1 MNTDMQTNQN
11 QVVFLSLGSN
21 LGDRQKNLLAV
32 ENLLPPQVIVKER
45 SPIYETEPWGYQEQ
59 PRFLNQVL
67 SVTTSLSP
75 WDLLTY
81 LNDIEKSIGRK
92 PSFRYGP
99 REVDID
105 ILLYGDQ
112 EIVQENLIIPHERL
126 TERAFVLAPLADLA
140 PELILPES
148 KSTIA
153 DILDTIDTSDVYL
166 FQE

>member
-1 MNTDMQTNQN
+1 MQTNQN

-21 LGDRQKNLLAV
+21 LGDRQKNLIAV

-126 TERAFVLAPLADLA
+126 TERVFVLAPLADLA
-140 PELILPES
+140 PELILPGS

-153 DILDTIDTSDVYL
+153 GILDTIDTSDVYL

>member
-21 LGDRQKNLLAV
+21 LGDRQKNLIAV
-32 ENLLPPQVIVKER
+32 DNLLPPQVIVNER

-81 LNDIEKSIGRK
+81 LKDIEKSIGRK
-92 PSFRYGP
+92 PSFKYGP

-112 EIVQENLIIPHERL
+112 VIVQENLIIPHERL

>member
-21 LGDRQKNLLAV
+21 LGDRQKNLIAV

-126 TERAFVLAPLADLA
+126 TERVFVLAPLADLA
-140 PELILPES
+140 PELILPGS

-153 DILDTIDTSDVYL
+153 GILDKIETSDVYL

>member
-1 MNTDMQTNQN
+1 MQTNQN

-21 LGDRQKNLLAV
+21 LGDRQKNLIAV
-32 ENLLPPQVIVKER
+32 ENLLLPQVIVKER

-140 PELILPES
+140 PELILPGS

-153 DILDTIDTSDVYL
+153 GILDKIETSDVYL

>member
-1 MNTDMQTNQN
+1 MRTNQN

-21 LGDRQKNLLAV
+21 LGDRQKNLIAV
-32 ENLLPPQVIVKER
+32 ENLLPPQVIVNER

-81 LNDIEKSIGRK
+81 LKDIEKSIGRK

-112 EIVQENLIIPHERL
+112 AIVQENLIIPHKRL

-140 PELILPES
+140 PELILPGS

-153 DILDTIDTSDVYL
+153 DILETIDTSDVYL

>member
-1 MNTDMQTNQN
+1 MQTNQN

-21 LGDRQKNLLAV
+21 LGDRQKNLIAV
-32 ENLLPPQVIVKER
+32 ENLLLPQVIVKER

-140 PELILPES
+140 PELILPGS
-148 KSTIA
+148 KNTIA
-153 DILDTIDTSDVYL
+153 GILDTIDTSDVYL

>member
-1 MNTDMQTNQN
+1 
-11 QVVFLSLGSN
+11 
-21 LGDRQKNLLAV
+21 
-32 ENLLPPQVIVKER
+32 
-45 SPIYETEPWGYQEQ
+45 
-59 PRFLNQVL
+59 VL

-81 LNDIEKSIGRK
+81 LKDIEKSIGRK

-112 EIVQENLIIPHERL
+112 AIVQENLIIPHKRL
-126 TERAFVLAPLADLA
+126 TERAFVLTPLADLA
-140 PELILPES
+140 PELILPGS

-153 DILDTIDTSDVYL
+153 DILETIDTSDVYL

>member
-21 LGDRQKNLLAV
+21 LGDRQKNLIAV

-126 TERAFVLAPLADLA
+126 TERVFVLAPLADLA
-140 PELILPES
+140 PELILPGS

-153 DILDTIDTSDVYL
+153 GILDTIDTSDVYL

>member
-1 MNTDMQTNQN
+1 MKADMQTDQN
-11 QVVFLSLGSN
+11 QVVFLALGSN
-21 LGDRQKNLLAV
+21 LGDRQKNLEAV
-32 ENLLPPQVIVKER
+32 ENLLPPQVIVNER

-81 LNDIEKSIGRK
+81 LKDIEKSIGRK
-92 PSFRYGP
+92 PSFQYGP

-112 EIVQENLIIPHERL
+112 VIVQENLIIPHERL

-140 PELILPES
+140 PELILPGS

>member
-1 MNTDMQTNQN
+1 MQTNQN

-140 PELILPES
+140 PELILPGS

-153 DILDTIDTSDVYL
+153 GILDTIDTSDVYL

>member
-1 MNTDMQTNQN
+1 MQTNQN

-21 LGDRQKNLLAV
+21 LGDRQKNLIAV

-105 ILLYGDQ
+105 VLLYGDQ

-140 PELILPES
+140 PELILPGS

-153 DILDTIDTSDVYL
+153 GILDKIETSDVYL

>member
-1 MNTDMQTNQN
+1 MQTNQN

-21 LGDRQKNLLAV
+21 LGDRQKNLIAV
-32 ENLLPPQVIVKER
+32 ENLLPPQVIIKER

-140 PELILPES
+140 PELILPGS
-148 KSTIA
+148 KNTIA
-153 DILDTIDTSDVYL
+153 GILDTIDTSDVYL

>member
-1 MNTDMQTNQN
+1 MQTNQN

-21 LGDRQKNLLAV
+21 LGDRQKNLIAV

-126 TERAFVLAPLADLA
+126 TERVFVLAPLADLA
-140 PELILPES
+140 PELILPGS

-153 DILDTIDTSDVYL
+153 GILDKIETSDVYL

>member
-1 MNTDMQTNQN
+1 MQTNQN

-21 LGDRQKNLLAV
+21 LGDRQKNLIAV

-126 TERAFVLAPLADLA
+126 TERVFVLAPLADLA
-140 PELILPES
+140 PELILPGS
-148 KSTIA
+148 KNTIA
-153 DILDTIDTSDVYL
+153 GILDTIDTSDVYL

>member
-1 MNTDMQTNQN
+1 MQTNQN

-21 LGDRQKNLLAV
+21 LGDRQKNLIAV

-140 PELILPES
+140 PELILPGS
-148 KSTIA
+148 KNTIA
-153 DILDTIDTSDVYL
+153 GILDTIDTSDVYL

>member
-1 MNTDMQTNQN
+1 MQTNQN

-21 LGDRQKNLLAV
+21 LGDRQKNLIAV

-140 PELILPES
+140 PELILPGS

-153 DILDTIDTSDVYL
+153 GILDKIETSDVYL

>member
-21 LGDRQKNLLAV
+21 LGDRQKNLIAV

-140 PELILPES
+140 PELILPGS
-148 KSTIA
+148 KNTIA
-153 DILDTIDTSDVYL
+153 GILDTIDTSDVYL

>member
-1 MNTDMQTNQN
+1 MQTNQN

-21 LGDRQKNLLAV
+21 LGDRQKNLIAV
-32 ENLLPPQVIVKER
+32 DNLLPPQVIVNER

-81 LNDIEKSIGRK
+81 LKDIEKSIGRK
-92 PSFRYGP
+92 PSFKYGP

-112 EIVQENLIIPHERL
+112 VIVQENLIIPHERL
-126 TERAFVLAPLADLA
+126 TERAFMLAPLADLA

>member
-1 MNTDMQTNQN
+1 MQTNQN

-21 LGDRQKNLLAV
+21 LGDRQKNLIAV

-105 ILLYGDQ
+105 VLLYGDQ

-140 PELILPES
+140 PELILPGS

-153 DILDTIDTSDVYL
+153 GILDTIDTSDVYL

>member
-1 MNTDMQTNQN
+1 MQTNQN

-21 LGDRQKNLLAV
+21 LGDRQKNLIAV
-32 ENLLPPQVIVKER
+32 ENLLLPQVIVKER

-126 TERAFVLAPLADLA
+126 TERVFVLAPLADLA
-140 PELILPES
+140 PELILPGS

-153 DILDTIDTSDVYL
+153 GILDKIETSDVYL

>member
-1 MNTDMQTNQN
+1 MQTNQN

-140 PELILPES
+140 PELILPGS
-148 KSTIA
+148 KNTIA
-153 DILDTIDTSDVYL
+153 GILDTIDTSDVYL